1 MSLEGLVKEIE
12 DARKMEQARWMAL
25 MREQHEST
33 IRAKDEEIA
42 ALKDEIETLRSW
54 LDHSALP
61 AANPISKR
69 PEALGLIK
77 LNFGKDKPPP
87 EMWRLGE
94 KELLDSVE
102 RKSPDK
108 ITDEELEEAESLG
121 VRPPEVPET
130 ILPEPP
136 EPDRV
141 HLPEPEP
148 TESHE
153 VKLPEQEP
161 FEPQEASLPEPEP
174 HEAGKTKTPRPVKA
188 ARKISRLRGSR
199 TRRAKRP
206 RSRPMKKAR

>member
-87 EMWRLGE
+87 EMWMLGE

-130 ILPEPP
+130 ILPEP
-136 EPDRV
+136 
-141 HLPEPEP
+141 EP

-153 VKLPEQEP
+153 VKLPGPKPSESPEP
-161 FEPQEASLPEPEP
+161 EPSEPQEASLPEPEP
-174 HEAGKTKTPRPVKA
+174 HEAGKTETPRPVKA

-206 RSRPMKKAR
+206 RSRPGKKAR